1 MIPANLLRAALFRVV
16 SCLLAAVLAPLPALA
31 QSAFY
36 SASADALRGPPGT
49 LIRSEQMLDAPVGTL
64 AYRILYRSTGLRG
77 EPIAVSGMVVFPDD
91 ELATRTRPIV
101 AWAHPTSGVVP
112 KCAPSLSGSKYSAI
126 AGLDAMIKRGFGVV
140 ATDYPGLG
148 TRGPHPYLI
157 GISEGRAVLDSVRA
171 AGELEPLHA
180 GKRFAVWG
188 HSQGGQAALFTGLLA
203 EKYAPDLSLVGV
215 AAAAPATELGV
226 LFKDDLNTGGGNNLT
241 AMTLWSWKRV
251 FDISLDKAVTPQAEP
266 VIDELAGDC
275 LESIADIVERMVE
288 GRALNKSFLRVDD
301 LGQIEPWSS
310 LMKENT
316 PGLLARTIPVFIA
329 QGTGDQIVRPSVT
342 RNYVSNLCRN
352 GSAVHTVY
360 LDKAGHAFIAL
371 DTATEAVAWMAER
384 FDGRPPP
391 NSCM

>member
-1 MIPANLLRAALFRVV
+1 MISASIPRVALGRLAL
-16 SCLLAAVLAPLPALA
+16 CLLAAMLMPLTALA
-31 QSAFY
+31 QTAFY
-36 SASADALRGPPGT
+36 AAGADDLRGRPGT

-77 EPIAVSGMVVFPDD
+77 QPIAVSGMVVFPDD

-112 KCAPSLSGSKYSAI
+112 KCAPTLSRSKYSSI
-126 AGLDAMIKRGFGVV
+126 AGLDAMIKRGFAMV

-148 TRGPHPYLI
+148 TEGPHPYLI
-157 GISEGRAVLDSVRA
+157 GVSEGRAVLDSVRA
-171 AGELEPLHA
+171 IGELEAVHA

-188 HSQGGQAALFTGLLA
+188 HSQGGQASLFTGLLA
-203 EKYAPDLSLVGV
+203 EKYAPDLTLVGV

-226 LFKDDLNTGGGNNLT
+226 LFADDLNTGGGNNLT

-251 FDISLDKAVTPQAEP
+251 FGISLDKVVTPQAEP
-266 VIDELAGDC
+266 VIDELAGVC
-275 LESIADIVERMVE
+275 LESITDIVERMVE

-316 PGLLARTIPVFIA
+316 PGLLPRAIPVFIA

-342 RNYVSNLCRN
+342 QNYVSNLCKN
-352 GSAVHTVY
+352 GNAVHTIY
-360 LDKAGHAFIAL
+360 LDKVGHAFIAM

-384 FDGRPPP
+384 LDGHPPP
-391 NSCM
+391 NSCR